1 MQTVKLQL
9 ARQNATDHP
18 TDSNFKEEEADLKQR
33 YFTVKE
39 FQRKHVHV
47 CSEFAID
54 IIMNSLYGYNE

>member
-33 YFTVKE
+33 YFMVKE

-47 CSEFAID
+47 YSEIAID